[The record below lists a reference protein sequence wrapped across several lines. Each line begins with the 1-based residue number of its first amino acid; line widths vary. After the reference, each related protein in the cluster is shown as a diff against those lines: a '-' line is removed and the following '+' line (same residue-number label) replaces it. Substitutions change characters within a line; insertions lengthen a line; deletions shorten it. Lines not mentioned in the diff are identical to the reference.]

1 VRSTVEALEGN
12 KVKVVVEVEEAEFE
26 KDLDAAF
33 ARLAK
38 EVRLPGFRPGKAP
51 RKVLEAR
58 IGQGYARD
66 EAFREALPTYYSKAV
81 IEHEVDVI
89 APPEIDITTGME
101 NGPVV
106 FDAVVEIRPSVTV
119 DGYQD
124 LEVEIPSFTVTDEDV
139 DEAVDHLRSRFSEL
153 QTVDRPAANG
163 DTVTIDIA
171 VIHDDVEVP
180 GMTTDDYSYEVGSG
194 ATGIPEMDEHLDGA
208 SAGDELDFEAAYPGD
223 EDGEEP
229 PLEFTISVREVQEK
243 VLPEPTDE
251 WVSENTEFDT
261 LDELRAD
268 YRSKMERSR
277 IMNAQATRRNK
288 IAEAVAEL
296 VDADAVPEAMVDSEV
311 ENRIQDM
318 AMRLQA
324 QGLSFDQYLQFS
336 GQDRDTML
344 GDIRDSAGTSA
355 RLDLALR
362 AIAAHETIVVTDDE
376 INEEIADAAQR
387 FDRPAAEL
395 WAEFA
400 EHGHLPSV
408 RADLLKSKTLDWL
421 IERIRVV
428 DEDGQVVAADAL
440 ELPEEEESADQ
451 PGDTVGDS
459 AADSAEAPVDG
470 RDSIQQD
477 SAAVQNDDIPD
488 DEHQDDAVLDEEE

>member
-1 VRSTVEALEGN
+1 MEALEGN

-38 EVRLPGFRPGKAP
+38 EVRLPGFRPGRAP

-66 EAFREALPTYYSKAV
+66 EAFREALPGYYSKAV
-81 IEHEVDVI
+81 IEHGVDVI
-89 APPEIDITTGME
+89 APPEIDITEGME
-101 NGPVV
+101 NGPVT
-106 FDAVVEIRPSVTV
+106 FDAVVEVRPSVTIT
-119 DGYQD
+119 GYED
-124 LEVEIPSFTVTDEDV
+124 LEIEIPTYTVTDEEV
-139 DEAVDHLRSRFSEL
+139 DDAVDRLRGRFSEL
-153 QTVDRPAANG
+153 ETVDRPAADG
-163 DTVTIDIA
+163 DTVTIDIT
-171 VIHDDVEVP
+171 VVHDDAEVP
-180 GMTTDDYSYEVGSG
+180 GMTSDDYSYEVGSG
-194 ATGIPEMDEHLDGA
+194 ATGIPEMDAHLTGA
-208 SAGDELDFEAAYPGD
+208 SAGDELEFEADYPGD

-229 PLEFTISVREVQEK
+229 PLEFSITVREVQEK
-243 VLPEPTDE
+243 VLPQPTDD

-296 VDADAVPEAMVDSEV
+296 VDSDLVPEAMVDSEV

-324 QGLSFDQYLQFS
+324 QGLSFEQYLQFS

-344 GDIRDSAGTSA
+344 AEIRESAGTTA

-362 AIAAHETIVVTDDE
+362 AIATQEAIEVSEDEVDDE
-376 INEEIADAAQR
+376 IAEAAER
-387 FDRPAAEL
+387 FDRPPTEL
-395 WAEFA
+395 RAEFA
-400 EHGHLPSV
+400 QHGHLPAV

-421 IERIRVV
+421 VEQIKVV

-440 ELPEEEESADQ
+440 ELPEEEESADR
-451 PGDTVGDS
+451 PGDTVAD
-459 AADSAEAPVDG
+459 APDDSAETPVDG
-470 RDSIQQD
+470 RDDGQED
-477 SAAVQNDDIPD
+477 RVAVQSDDILD
-488 DEHQDDAVLDEEE
+488 DEDQDGAVLDEEE